1 MSPNCATE
9 NARFAAELNH
19 LGQFNDFISEIAAA
33 IVASD
38 QDFESVWSIANRVY
52 DRHARPKL
60 RFIKHASFDQS
71 KTTALSA

>member
-9 NARFAAELNH
+9 NAKFAAKLNH
-19 LGQFNDFISEIAAA
+19 LGQFNDFISGIAAA

-52 DRHARPKL
+52 DRHASPKL
-60 RFIKHASFDQS
+60 RFINRAGFDQS

>member
-9 NARFAAELNH
+9 NARFAAQLND
-19 LGQFNDFISEIAAA
+19 LVQFNDFISEIAAA

-52 DRHARPKL
+52 DRHASPKV
-60 RFIKHASFDQS
+60 RFINRSGFDRS